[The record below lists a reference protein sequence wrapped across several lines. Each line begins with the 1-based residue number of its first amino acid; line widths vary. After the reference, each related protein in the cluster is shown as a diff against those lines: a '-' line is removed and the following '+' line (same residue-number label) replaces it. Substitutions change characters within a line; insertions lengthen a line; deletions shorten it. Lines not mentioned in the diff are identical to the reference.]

1 VKAWERR
8 RERELSD
15 QASDML
21 NHCLIHGVK
30 ISGRKPKHSDFMPQ
44 KKRSS
49 KGQAN
54 LVKAMAQIAA
64 IQSQKKNK

>member
-1 VKAWERR
+1 
-8 RERELSD
+8 
-15 QASDML
+15 ML

-44 KKRSS
+44 KRKST

-64 IQSQKKNK
+64 IQAQKTKK